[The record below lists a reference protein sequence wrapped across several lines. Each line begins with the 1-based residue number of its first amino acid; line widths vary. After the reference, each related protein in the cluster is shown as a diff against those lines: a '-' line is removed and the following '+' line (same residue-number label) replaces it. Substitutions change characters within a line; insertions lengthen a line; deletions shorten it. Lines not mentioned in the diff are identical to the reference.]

1 MEEKKQSV
9 RIQTSILNASEK
21 KVLVWLANHFP
32 KWVTSDMMTW
42 LGVFGAALCGL
53 GFALTWFSIYW
64 LWLTV
69 GGLFIHWL
77 GDSTD
82 GTIARVRQQQRPL
95 YGYYL
100 DHNVDTITEAM
111 MFIGGGLSPLMHMSI
126 SLAIYAAY
134 LAMTVYVSINAHIKS
149 EFKLTYG
156 KLGPTEFRVII
167 AIACI
172 ILMYVPFLTQF
183 HLSLPIMGRTVVL
196 GTLDLVGLAILLIL
210 VVIYIHS
217 FFSDLRWFAERDPL
231 PKKEDKE

>member
-1 MEEKKQSV
+1 MDV
-9 RIQTSILNASEK
+9 
-21 KVLVWLANHFP
+21 
-32 KWVTSDMMTW
+32 
-42 LGVFGAALCGL
+42 
-53 GFALTWFSIYW
+53 
-64 LWLTV
+64 
-69 GGLFIHWL
+69 
-77 GDSTD
+77 
-82 GTIARVRQQQRPL
+82 
-95 YGYYL
+95 
-100 DHNVDTITEAM
+100 ITEAM
-111 MFIGGGLSPLMHMSI
+111 MFIGAGLSPLMHMSV